1 MRALHPAALRGVAEH
16 GWLKSRHT
24 FSFGSWHDPRFMGF
38 GVLRVINEDVVLPA
52 MGFGTHPH
60 RDMEI
65 ISYVV
70 AGALGHKDSTGGGG
84 VIKPGEVQVMTAG
97 TGVTHSEMNGSKT
110 EPMHFLQIWIL
121 PAKAGTKPRYE
132 QRDFGRAPGVVRVV
146 GPDGAAGALVIGQD
160 ATLDRVLLGAGATV
174 DLTCTRKRGW
184 LQVVRGRVDAGGLIA
199 GPGDAVVTVDER
211 TLPVVVHED
220 VEALWFDLP

>member
-1 MRALHPAALRGVAEH
+1 MRALHPAALRGVADH

-24 FSFGSWHDPRFMGF
+24 FSFGAWHDPRFMGF

-70 AGALGHKDSTGGGG
+70 SGKLGHKDSTGGGG
-84 VIKPGEVQVMTAG
+84 VIRAGEVQVMTAG
-97 TGVTHSEMNGSKT
+97 TGVTHSEMNGSAT
-110 EPMHFLQIWIL
+110 EPVHFLQIWIL
-121 PAKAGTKPRYE
+121 PAKAGAKPRYD
-132 QRDFGRAPGVVRVV
+132 QADFGQKPGVVRVV
-146 GPDGAAGALVIGQD
+146 SPDGADGSLAIGQD
-160 ATLDRVLLGAGATV
+160 ATLDRVLLTAGDTI
-174 DLTCTRKRGW
+174 DLKTTRRRGW

-199 GPGDAVVTVDER
+199 GPGDAVVTVDEP
-211 TLPVVVHED
+211 TLPVSVQED